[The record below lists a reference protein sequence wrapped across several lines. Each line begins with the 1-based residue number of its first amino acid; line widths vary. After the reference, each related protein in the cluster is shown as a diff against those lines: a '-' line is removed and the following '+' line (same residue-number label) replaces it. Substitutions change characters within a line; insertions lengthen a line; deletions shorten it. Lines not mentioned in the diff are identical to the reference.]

1 MESIFTPETERRI
14 EADYRAAE
22 ARLAPFHGKIGAVL
36 GGLDRTETF
45 CLKFCL
51 AFMPIQDL
59 IGVSFSI
66 VVRVIRHTL
75 RLAER
80 DPEVRSLPPDIFL
93 NFLLFYRVNNEKIE
107 FNRDFFYDALRE
119 RIEGKP
125 KREAILAVND
135 WCGERVTYRATDE
148 RTASPLTTLRRGFG
162 RCGEESTF
170 LVSALRSVGIP
181 ARQIYTPRWAHCDDN
196 HAWVE
201 AYADGEWFYMG
212 ACEPEPRLDKGW
224 FTASASKA
232 ILIQA
237 QSFGTRF
244 ENEIVSSSTD
254 ITSLLNRTAKYG
266 ATRRLTVRVSWDGKA
281 AVGTAVRF
289 EIVNYGELYPVLTAK
304 TDANGIVSAE
314 FGRGTVHLSAVEAD
328 RAAFGFTTLTEDR
341 EVSLTLRPWSELTG
355 YDFVQRPPSESFR
368 AASETEVLTPD
379 RAARIRRCAASIE
392 AFETALAENPRLAA
406 FRASSSYQ
414 ARFEPFLLGA
424 RGNLDEVID
433 FLADAG
439 FSADEKFELLGLL
452 REKDLVDITAAALRD
467 GLRASRPVRALY
479 PEDVYRRGV
488 LSLRVANETL
498 VPERAEIQALYR
510 GWGLNFSSGAELYAD
525 WRERIRIEQRASYS
539 DLSAGAAD
547 VLRNGIADPN
557 SARIAFVKAAR
568 SLGFAADLDPVTGVP
583 RVWADGAFRP
593 LVSDA
598 DEVAAPEA
606 RWVWFES
613 ADGSPMS
620 YWRNLTIQR
629 FEEAGFQTLNYT
641 EPEAAVTARLTV
653 PDGFYR
659 IVTGTRQLDGS
670 VKTSVRFVAISAAG
684 PERIPVTVP
693 TADPLTTFFRYV
705 PIGETALRMVS
716 GGPAI
721 VPVRSDSGE
730 VLAFVDVGSEPTE
743 HFFNE
748 LLEAEDEIR
757 RRAVPI
763 TLVLRP
769 EDDLNQ
775 RTFRCVSETFPSVRA
790 CWAADAAA
798 ESRLHQLMNAGDER
812 RPFILAIDSE
822 GRGLYSFSNYNVGTV
837 RLVSEILAVGAKD
850 GGGMKEG
857 QS

>member
-1 MESIFTPETERRI
+1 MKSIFTPETERGI

-22 ARLAPFHGKIGAVL
+22 ARLAPFHDKIDAAL
-36 GGLDRTETF
+36 DGLDRTEAF

-51 AFMPIQDL
+51 TFMPIQDL
-59 IGVSFSI
+59 IGVPFSI

-75 RLAER
+75 RLVER
-80 DPEVRSLPPDIFL
+80 DSEVRSLPSGVFL
-93 NFLLFYRVNNEKIE
+93 NFLLFYRVNNERIE
-107 FNRDFFYDALRE
+107 FNREFFYDALRE
-119 RIEGKP
+119 RVEDKP
-125 KREAILAVND
+125 KREAILAVNE

-201 AYADGEWFYMG
+201 AYADGEWFYLG

-232 ILIQA
+232 ILVQA

-244 ENEIVSSSTD
+244 ENEIVSLSTD

-266 ATRRLTVRVSWDGKA
+266 ETRRLTVRVSRDGKA
-281 AVGTAVRF
+281 AAGTPVRF
-289 EIVNYGELYPVLTAK
+289 EIVNYSELYPLLTAK

-314 FGRGTVHLSAVEAD
+314 FGRGTVHISAAEAGQ
-328 RAAFGFTTLTEDR
+328 AAFGFTTLTEDR
-341 EVSLTLRPWSELTG
+341 EMSLTLRPWSELTG

-368 AASETEVLTPD
+368 AAPETDVLILHH
-379 RAARIRRCAASIE
+379 AAQARRCAASIA
-392 AFETALAENPRLAA
+392 AFETELAENPRLAA
-406 FRASSSYQ
+406 FRASPSYQ

-433 FLADAG
+433 FLADAAY
-439 FSADEKFELLGLL
+439 SANEKAEILNLL

-467 GLRASRPVRALY
+467 GLCASRPVRALY

-510 GWGLNFSSGAELYAD
+510 GWGLNFYSCAELYAD
-525 WRERIRIEQRASYS
+525 WSRRIRVDRRASYS
-539 DLSAGAAD
+539 DLSANAAD
-547 VLRNGIADPN
+547 VLRRGIADPN
-557 SARIAFVKAAR
+557 SARIAFVKTAR

-583 RVWADGAFRP
+583 RIWTDGAFRP

-598 DEVAAPEA
+598 DEAAAPEA
-606 RWVWFES
+606 RRVWFES

-629 FEEAGFQTLNYT
+629 FEEDGFQTLNYT
-641 EPEAAVTARLTV
+641 EPEATATARLTV

-705 PIGETALRMVS
+705 PIGEIALRTVS
-716 GGPAI
+716 GAPAV
-721 VPVRSDSGE
+721 VPTRSDCGE

-757 RRAVPI
+757 RRSVPI
-763 TLVLRP
+763 TLVLRS
-769 EDDLNQ
+769 EDDLSQ
-775 RTFRCVSETFPSVRA
+775 ATFRRVSETFPSVRA
-790 CWAADAAA
+790 CRAVEAAA
-798 ESRLHQLMNAGDER
+798 EARLHRLMNAGDER

-837 RLVSEILAVGAKD
+837 RLVLEILTKD
-850 GGGMKEG
+850 G
-857 QS
+857 QSQ